1 MIKIRK
7 GVLAGRD
14 SKTLRVAGLM
24 SGTSADG
31 IDVAIVD
38 ISPSRLDVVA
48 FETIAFAPTTR
59 RDIFRLFLPKTS
71 SVDLIC
77 RMNFSLGE
85 AFADAVIQ
93 TCRKSRVPLK
103 TLDLI
108 GSHGQTIYHLPAGRG
123 GSTLQIGE
131 SCVIAERTGV
141 PVVADFRTR
150 DMAAGGQGAPL
161 VPYADW
167 VLFSHPQHSRAVQ
180 NIGGI
185 ANVTYL
191 KAGGTIGDVLAFDI
205 GPGNMIIDR
214 LAQLASNGR
223 FKYDKDGCFAGRGKI
238 NAEMLEQ
245 LMRQSYFRRRPPK
258 TTGRE
263 LFGAQVADQLWR
275 KAAKAKISKHDLLAT
290 ATAFTSRSIA
300 DAYRRFL
307 GDVDEMIL
315 CGGGARNP
323 VLVDMLRRELPG
335 ARVSAMDAHGINAD
349 AKEAI
354 SFAILAYQSWHGRCG
369 NVPSAT
375 GARHGVVLGKIVPAQ
390 ARASVR
396 PRGFL
401 GGHDVNL

>member
-14 SKTLRVAGLM
+14 SETLRVAGLM

-31 IDVAIVD
+31 IDVAVVD
-38 ISPSRLDVVA
+38 ISARRLDVVA
-48 FETIAFAPTTR
+48 FETVAFAPATR
-59 RDIFRLFLPKTS
+59 REIFRLFSPRTG

-77 RMNFSLGE
+77 RMNFVLGE
-85 AFADAVIQ
+85 AFANAVIQ
-93 TCRKSRVPLK
+93 TCRKSRVPLNS
-103 TLDLI
+103 LDLI
-108 GSHGQTIYHLPAGRG
+108 GSHGQTIYHLPARRG

-150 DMAAGGQGAPL
+150 DIAAGGQGAPL

-167 VLFSHPQHSRAVQ
+167 VLFSHPRHNRAIQ

-191 KAGGTIGDVLAFDI
+191 KAGGTIDDVLAFDT

-214 LAQLASNGR
+214 LAQLASNAR
-223 FKYDKDGCFAGRGKI
+223 LKYDKDGCLAGRGTI
-238 NAEMLEQ
+238 NAEMLDQ
-245 LMRQSYFRRRPPK
+245 WMRQSYFARRPPK

-263 LFGAQVADQLWR
+263 LFGAQAADQIWR
-275 KAAKAKISKHDLLAT
+275 QAERARISKHDLLAT
-290 ATAFTSRSIA
+290 ATAFTARSIA
-300 DAYRRFL
+300 EAYRRFL
-307 GDVDEMIL
+307 GDVDEVIL

-323 VLVDMLRRELPG
+323 VLVAMLRRELPR
-335 ARVSAMDAHGINAD
+335 ARISAMDDHGINAD

-354 SFAILAYQSWHGRCG
+354 SFAILAYQSWHGQCG

-375 GARHGVVLGKIVPAQ
+375 GARHGVILGKIVPSQ
-390 ARASVR
+390 ARR
-396 PRGFL
+396 KQPPLRRRER
-401 GGHDVNL
+401 